1 LLWYTYNRIMK
12 VGEKIMEISFLL
24 FKQIAQ
30 FFIMIIMG
38 YTLVK
43 LKIVK
48 SEDSKVLSM
57 VCLYLIMPCVIINSF
72 LIDFTPEKLKGLG
85 LAVGVAIVI
94 HFVAWIFI
102 KILGKVLNFN
112 PVEKASVMYS
122 NAANMVIPVAMS
134 VLGDEWVLYSSAF
147 VSVQLVLLWTHCKS
161 MLSNEKGFELKKIYT
176 NINLI
181 AIFIG
186 ILLFITK
193 IHIPSV
199 LQGTL
204 KSVGGTVA
212 PISMIITGMIM
223 AGAELKKVFSNG
235 RIYLVLFFRMIF
247 FPFIVFLIIYF
258 TGITNVMDNGAMIL
272 LVTFI
277 ATITP
282 TASSITQMAQVYG
295 NNEQYAGAI
304 NIMTT
309 IASIVTMP
317 IMVALYCSFIAV

>member
-1 LLWYTYNRIMK
+1 MCYTYTVIMK

-72 LIDFTPEKLKGLG
+72 LIEFTPEKLKGLG

-102 KILGKVLNFN
+102 RILGKVLNFN

-122 NAANMVIPVAMS
+122 NAANMVIPVVMS

-258 TGITNVMDNGAMIL
+258 TGITKVIDNGAMIL

-309 IASIVTMP
+309 IVSIVTMP

>member
-1 LLWYTYNRIMK
+1 
-12 VGEKIMEISFLL
+12 MEISFLL

-122 NAANMVIPVAMS
+122 NAANMVIPVVMS

-176 NINLI
+176 NINLM

-247 FPFIVFLIIYF
+247 FPFIVFLIMYF
-258 TGITNVMDNGAMIL
+258 TGITKVIDNGAMIL

>member
-1 LLWYTYNRIMK
+1 
-12 VGEKIMEISFLL
+12 MEISFLL

-122 NAANMVIPVAMS
+122 NAANMVIPVVMS

-204 KSVGGTVA
+204 KSVGGTIA

-223 AGAELKKVFSNG
+223 AGAELKKVFVNG
-235 RIYLVLFFRMIF
+235 RIYLVLFFRMIL

-272 LVTFI
+272 LVIFI

-309 IASIVTMP
+309 VASIVTMP

>member
-1 LLWYTYNRIMK
+1 
-12 VGEKIMEISFLL
+12 MEISFLL

-72 LIDFTPEKLKGLG
+72 LIEFTPEKLKGLG

-102 KILGKVLNFN
+102 RILGKVLNFN

-122 NAANMVIPVAMS
+122 NAANMVIPVVMS

-223 AGAELKKVFSNG
+223 AGAELKKVFVNG

-258 TGITNVMDNGAMIL
+258 TGITKVIDNGAMIL

-309 IASIVTMP
+309 IVSIVTMP

>member
-1 LLWYTYNRIMK
+1 
-12 VGEKIMEISFLL
+12 MEISFLL

-72 LIDFTPEKLKGLG
+72 LIEFTPEKLKGLG

-94 HFVAWIFI
+94 HFVAWVFI
-102 KILGKVLNFN
+102 RILGKVLSFN

-122 NAANMVIPVAMS
+122 NAANMVIPVVMS

-223 AGAELKKVFSNG
+223 AGAELKKVFVNG

-247 FPFIVFLIIYF
+247 FPFIVFMIIYF
-258 TGITNVMDNGAMIL
+258 TGITKVIDNGAMIL

-309 IASIVTMP
+309 IVSIVTMP

>member
-1 LLWYTYNRIMK
+1 MLWYTYNRIMK
-12 VGEKIMEISFLL
+12 VGVEISFLL

-122 NAANMVIPVAMS
+122 NAANMVIPVVMS

-223 AGAELKKVFSNG
+223 AGAELKKVFVNG
-235 RIYLVLFFRMIF
+235 RIYLVLFFRMIL

-258 TGITNVMDNGAMIL
+258 TGVTNVMDNGAMIL

-309 IASIVTMP
+309 VASIITMP

>member
-1 LLWYTYNRIMK
+1 
-12 VGEKIMEISFLL
+12 MEISFLL

-72 LIDFTPEKLKGLG
+72 LIEFTPEKLKGLG

-94 HFVAWIFI
+94 HFVAWVFI
-102 KILGKVLNFN
+102 RILGKVLNFN

-122 NAANMVIPVAMS
+122 NAANMVIPVVMS

-247 FPFIVFLIIYF
+247 FPFIVFMIIYF
-258 TGITNVMDNGAMIL
+258 TGITKVIDNGAMIL

-309 IASIVTMP
+309 IVSIVTMP
-317 IMVALYCSFIAV
+317 IMVALYCSCIAV

>member
-1 LLWYTYNRIMK
+1 
-12 VGEKIMEISFLL
+12 MEISFLL

-122 NAANMVIPVAMS
+122 NAANMVIPVVMS

-212 PISMIITGMIM
+212 TISMIITGMIM

-247 FPFIVFLIIYF
+247 FPFIVFLIMYF
-258 TGITNVMDNGAMIL
+258 TGITKVIDNGAMIL

>member
-1 LLWYTYNRIMK
+1 
-12 VGEKIMEISFLL
+12 
-24 FKQIAQ
+24 
-30 FFIMIIMG
+30 MIIMG

-72 LIDFTPEKLKGLG
+72 LIEFTPEKLKGLG

-94 HFVAWIFI
+94 HFVAWVFI
-102 KILGKVLNFN
+102 RILGKVLSFN

-122 NAANMVIPVAMS
+122 NAANMVIPVVMS

-223 AGAELKKVFSNG
+223 AGAELKKVFVNG

-247 FPFIVFLIIYF
+247 FPFIVFMIIYF
-258 TGITNVMDNGAMIL
+258 TGITKVIDNGAMIL

-309 IASIVTMP
+309 IVSIVTMP

>member
-1 LLWYTYNRIMK
+1 
-12 VGEKIMEISFLL
+12 MEISFLL

-72 LIDFTPEKLKGLG
+72 LIEFTPEKLKGLG

-94 HFVAWIFI
+94 HFIAWIFI
-102 KILGKVLNFN
+102 RILGKVLNFN

-122 NAANMVIPVAMS
+122 NAANMVIPVVMS

-258 TGITNVMDNGAMIL
+258 TGVTKVMDNGAMIL

-309 IASIVTMP
+309 IVSIVTMP

>member
-1 LLWYTYNRIMK
+1 
-12 VGEKIMEISFLL
+12 
-24 FKQIAQ
+24 
-30 FFIMIIMG
+30 MIIMG

>member
-1 LLWYTYNRIMK
+1 
-12 VGEKIMEISFLL
+12 MEISFLL

-72 LIDFTPEKLKGLG
+72 LIEFTPEKLKGLG

-94 HFVAWIFI
+94 HFVAWVFI
-102 KILGKVLNFN
+102 RILGKVLNFN

-122 NAANMVIPVAMS
+122 NAANMVIPVVMS

-147 VSVQLVLLWTHCKS
+147 VQLVLLWTHCKS

-247 FPFIVFLIIYF
+247 FPFIVFMIIYF
-258 TGITNVMDNGAMIL
+258 TGITKVIDNGAMIL

-309 IASIVTMP
+309 IVSIVTMP

>member
-1 LLWYTYNRIMK
+1 
-12 VGEKIMEISFLL
+12 MEISFLL

-72 LIDFTPEKLKGLG
+72 LIEFTPEKLKGLG

-94 HFVAWIFI
+94 HFVAWVFI
-102 KILGKVLNFN
+102 RILGKVLSFN

-122 NAANMVIPVAMS
+122 NAANMVIPVVMS
-134 VLGDEWVLYSSAF
+134 FLGDEWVLYSSAF

-223 AGAELKKVFSNG
+223 AGAELKKVFVNG

-247 FPFIVFLIIYF
+247 FPFIVFMIIYF
-258 TGITNVMDNGAMIL
+258 TGITKVIDNGAMIL

-309 IASIVTMP
+309 IVSIVTMP

>member
-1 LLWYTYNRIMK
+1 
-12 VGEKIMEISFLL
+12 MEISFLL

-72 LIDFTPEKLKGLG
+72 LIEFTPEKLKGLG

-94 HFVAWIFI
+94 HFVAWVFI
-102 KILGKVLNFN
+102 RILGKVLNFN

-122 NAANMVIPVAMS
+122 NAANMVIPVVMS

-247 FPFIVFLIIYF
+247 FPFIVFMIIYF
-258 TGITNVMDNGAMIL
+258 TGITKVIDNGAMIL

>member
-1 LLWYTYNRIMK
+1 
-12 VGEKIMEISFLL
+12 MEISFLL

-122 NAANMVIPVAMS
+122 NAANMVIPVVMS

-161 MLSNEKGFELKKIYT
+161 MLSNENGFELKKIYT

-247 FPFIVFLIIYF
+247 FPFIVFLIMYF
-258 TGITNVMDNGAMIL
+258 TGITKVIDNGAMIL

>member
-1 LLWYTYNRIMK
+1 
-12 VGEKIMEISFLL
+12 MEISFLL

-72 LIDFTPEKLKGLG
+72 LIEFTPEKLKGLG

-94 HFVAWIFI
+94 DFVAWVFI
-102 KILGKVLNFN
+102 RILGKVLNFN

-122 NAANMVIPVAMS
+122 NAANMVIPVVMS

-247 FPFIVFLIIYF
+247 FPFIVFMIIYF
-258 TGITNVMDNGAMIL
+258 TGITKVIDNGAMIL

-309 IASIVTMP
+309 IVSIVTMP

>member
-1 LLWYTYNRIMK
+1 
-12 VGEKIMEISFLL
+12 MEISFLL

>member
-1 LLWYTYNRIMK
+1 
-12 VGEKIMEISFLL
+12 MEISFLL

-72 LIDFTPEKLKGLG
+72 LIEFTPEKLKGLG

-94 HFVAWIFI
+94 HFVAWVFI
-102 KILGKVLNFN
+102 RILGKVLNFN

-122 NAANMVIPVAMS
+122 NAANMVIPVVMS

-161 MLSNEKGFELKKIYT
+161 MLSNERGFELKKIYT

-247 FPFIVFLIIYF
+247 FPFIVFMIIYF
-258 TGITNVMDNGAMIL
+258 TGITKVIDNGAMIL

-309 IASIVTMP
+309 IVSIVTMP

>member
-1 LLWYTYNRIMK
+1 
-12 VGEKIMEISFLL
+12 MEISFLL

-72 LIDFTPEKLKGLG
+72 LIEFTPEKLKGLG

-94 HFVAWIFI
+94 HFVAWVFI
-102 KILGKVLNFN
+102 RILGKVLNFN

-122 NAANMVIPVAMS
+122 NAANMVIPVVMS

-247 FPFIVFLIIYF
+247 FPFIVFMIIYF
-258 TGITNVMDNGAMIL
+258 TGITKVIDNGAMIL

-282 TASSITQMAQVYG
+282 TASSITQIAQVYG

-309 IASIVTMP
+309 IVSIVTMP

>member
-1 LLWYTYNRIMK
+1 
-12 VGEKIMEISFLL
+12 MEISFLL

-122 NAANMVIPVAMS
+122 NAANMVIPVVMS

-147 VSVQLVLLWTHCKS
+147 VSVQLVLLWTHCKR

-247 FPFIVFLIIYF
+247 FPFIVFLIMYF
-258 TGITNVMDNGAMIL
+258 TGITKVIDNGAMIL

>member
-1 LLWYTYNRIMK
+1 
-12 VGEKIMEISFLL
+12 MEISFLL

-122 NAANMVIPVAMS
+122 NAANMVIPVVMS

-147 VSVQLVLLWTHCKS
+147 VSVQLVLLWTHCKI

-247 FPFIVFLIIYF
+247 FPFIVFLIMYF
-258 TGITNVMDNGAMIL
+258 TGITKVIDNGAMIL

>member
-1 LLWYTYNRIMK
+1 
-12 VGEKIMEISFLL
+12 MEISFLM

-122 NAANMVIPVAMS
+122 NAANMVIPVVMS

-247 FPFIVFLIIYF
+247 FPFIVFLIMYF
-258 TGITNVMDNGAMIL
+258 TGITKVIDNGAMIL

>member
-1 LLWYTYNRIMK
+1 
-12 VGEKIMEISFLL
+12 MEISFLL

-72 LIDFTPEKLKGLG
+72 LIEFTPEKLKGLG

-102 KILGKVLNFN
+102 RILGKVLNFN

-122 NAANMVIPVAMS
+122 NAANMVIPVVMS

-223 AGAELKKVFSNG
+223 AGAEFKKVFSNG

-247 FPFIVFLIIYF
+247 FPFIVFMIIYF
-258 TGITNVMDNGAMIL
+258 TGITKVIDNGAMIL

-309 IASIVTMP
+309 IVSIVTMP

>member
-1 LLWYTYNRIMK
+1 MLWYTYNRIMK
-12 VGEKIMEISFLL
+12 VGEKIMEIRFLL

>member
-1 LLWYTYNRIMK
+1 
-12 VGEKIMEISFLL
+12 MEISFLL

-48 SEDSKVLSM
+48 SEDSKVLSR

-72 LIDFTPEKLKGLG
+72 LIEFTPEKLKGLG
-85 LAVGVAIVI
+85 LAVGVAIII

-122 NAANMVIPVAMS
+122 NAANMVIPVVMS

-247 FPFIVFLIIYF
+247 FPFIVFMIIYF
-258 TGITNVMDNGAMIL
+258 TGITKVIDNGAMIL

-309 IASIVTMP
+309 IVSIVTMP

>member
-1 LLWYTYNRIMK
+1 MLWYTYNRIMK

-122 NAANMVIPVAMS
+122 NAANMVIPVVMS

-309 IASIVTMP
+309 VASIITMP

>member
-1 LLWYTYNRIMK
+1 
-12 VGEKIMEISFLL
+12 MEISFLL

-122 NAANMVIPVAMS
+122 NAANMVIPVVMS

-258 TGITNVMDNGAMIL
+258 TGITKVIDNGAMIL

>member
-1 LLWYTYNRIMK
+1 
-12 VGEKIMEISFLL
+12 MEVSFLL

-72 LIDFTPEKLKGLG
+72 LIEFTPEKLKGLG

-94 HFVAWIFI
+94 HFVAWVFI
-102 KILGKVLNFN
+102 RILGKVLSFN

-122 NAANMVIPVAMS
+122 NAANMVITVVMS

-223 AGAELKKVFSNG
+223 AGAELKKVFVNG

-247 FPFIVFLIIYF
+247 FPFIVFMIIYF
-258 TGITNVMDNGAMIL
+258 TGITKVIDNGAMIL

-309 IASIVTMP
+309 IVSIVTMP

>member
-1 LLWYTYNRIMK
+1 
-12 VGEKIMEISFLL
+12 MEISFLL

-72 LIDFTPEKLKGLG
+72 LIEFTPEKLKGLG

-94 HFVAWIFI
+94 HFVAWVFI
-102 KILGKVLNFN
+102 RILGKVLNFN

-122 NAANMVIPVAMS
+122 NAANMVIPVVMS

-258 TGITNVMDNGAMIL
+258 TGITRVIDNGAMIL

-309 IASIVTMP
+309 IVSIVTMP

>member
-1 LLWYTYNRIMK
+1 
-12 VGEKIMEISFLL
+12 MEISFLL

-122 NAANMVIPVAMS
+122 NAANMVIPVVMS

>member
-1 LLWYTYNRIMK
+1 
-12 VGEKIMEISFLL
+12 
-24 FKQIAQ
+24 
-30 FFIMIIMG
+30 MIIMG

-122 NAANMVIPVAMS
+122 NAANMVIPVVMS

-247 FPFIVFLIIYF
+247 FPFIVFLIMYF
-258 TGITNVMDNGAMIL
+258 TGITKVIDNGAMIL

>member
-1 LLWYTYNRIMK
+1 
-12 VGEKIMEISFLL
+12 MEISFLL

-122 NAANMVIPVAMS
+122 NAANMVILVAMS

-309 IASIVTMP
+309 IASIMTMP

>member
-1 LLWYTYNRIMK
+1 
-12 VGEKIMEISFLL
+12 MEISFLL

-72 LIDFTPEKLKGLG
+72 LIEFTPEKLKGLG

-94 HFVAWIFI
+94 HFVAWVFI
-102 KILGKVLNFN
+102 RILGKVLNFN

-122 NAANMVIPVAMS
+122 NAANMVIPVVMS

-247 FPFIVFLIIYF
+247 FPFIVFMIIYF
-258 TGITNVMDNGAMIL
+258 TGITKVIDNGAMIL

-309 IASIVTMP
+309 IVSIVTMP

>member
-1 LLWYTYNRIMK
+1 
-12 VGEKIMEISFLL
+12 MEISFLL

-72 LIDFTPEKLKGLG
+72 LIEFTPEKLKGLG

-94 HFVAWIFI
+94 HFVAWVFI
-102 KILGKVLNFN
+102 RILGKVLNFN

-122 NAANMVIPVAMS
+122 NAANMVIPLVMS

-199 LQGTL
+199 VQGTL

-247 FPFIVFLIIYF
+247 FPFIVFMIIYF
-258 TGITNVMDNGAMIL
+258 TGITKVIDNGAMIL

-309 IASIVTMP
+309 IVSIVTMP

>member
-1 LLWYTYNRIMK
+1 
-12 VGEKIMEISFLL
+12 MEISFLL

-72 LIDFTPEKLKGLG
+72 LIEFTPEKLKGLG

-94 HFVAWIFI
+94 HFVAWVFI
-102 KILGKVLNFN
+102 RILGKVLNFN

-122 NAANMVIPVAMS
+122 NAANMVIPVVIS

-258 TGITNVMDNGAMIL
+258 TGITKVIDNGAMIL

-309 IASIVTMP
+309 IVSIVTMP

>member
-1 LLWYTYNRIMK
+1 
-12 VGEKIMEISFLL
+12 MEISFLL

-72 LIDFTPEKLKGLG
+72 LIEFTPEKLKGLG

-102 KILGKVLNFN
+102 RILGKVFNFN

-122 NAANMVIPVAMS
+122 NAANMVIPVVMS

-247 FPFIVFLIIYF
+247 FPFIVFMIIYF
-258 TGITNVMDNGAMIL
+258 TGITKVIDNGAMIL
-272 LVTFI
+272 LVIFI

-309 IASIVTMP
+309 IVSIVTMP

>member
-1 LLWYTYNRIMK
+1 
-12 VGEKIMEISFLL
+12 MEISFLL

-72 LIDFTPEKLKGLG
+72 LIEFTPEKLKGLG

-94 HFVAWIFI
+94 HFVAWVFI
-102 KILGKVLNFN
+102 RILGKVLNFN

-122 NAANMVIPVAMS
+122 NAANMVIPVVMS
-134 VLGDEWVLYSSAF
+134 VLGAEWVLYSSAF
-147 VSVQLVLLWTHCKS
+147 VSLQLVLLWTHCQS

-247 FPFIVFLIIYF
+247 FPFIVFMIIYF
-258 TGITNVMDNGAMIL
+258 TGITKVIDNGAMIL

-309 IASIVTMP
+309 IVSIVTMP